1 VADIQGP
8 TTARAGVEPSLLAIL
23 EAGEEVVDLLPG
35 LGATLVV
42 SSERV
47 IVVREGTHYRPRNG
61 VRSWRHGELRD
72 VGLSLPRRGH
82 GRIVLMEGRDPKQAV
97 SVFIEAES
105 WTAAERIV
113 GEIRARARASHRSDA
128 SAGPAGTH

>member
-1 VADIQGP
+1 M
-8 TTARAGVEPSLLAIL
+8 TARAGVEPSLLAIL
-23 EAGEEVVDLLPG
+23 ESGEEVVDLLPG

-42 SSERV
+42 SSQRV

-72 VGLSLPRRGH
+72 VALSLPRRGH
-82 GRIVLMEGRDPKQAV
+82 GRIVLVEGRDPKQAV

-113 GEIRARARASHRSDA
+113 GEIRGRARASQRPEGQADRQTAH
-128 SAGPAGTH
+128 